1 MAEVEGGS
9 EKGKRI
15 KEVRKKEVGER
26 RKQKQKRKND
36 GSEES
41 GRKMGDLKWER
52 GGSEIWRGGQKISF
66 SKVL

>member
-41 GRKMGDLKWER
+41 SGKMGYLKRER
-52 GGSEIWRGGQKISF
+52 RGSEI
-66 SKVL
+66 

>member
-41 GRKMGDLKWER
+41 GRKMGDLK
-52 GGSEIWRGGQKISF
+52 
-66 SKVL
+66 